1 MRSTPSLR
9 TPAPKTPAPKT
20 PRTPRSVALENLPRM
35 LSTYRRPYEGQQS
48 VFGVTSEEAAAAAAR
63 GGGVAASPDQVRA
76 QEAAAEVAAARREAM
91 RQAVSLDIQEEVRS
105 GRQQRKTDVAAAA
118 SRLYGDA
125 QRRQRVANA
134 LSLPDSREHTR
145 HDAGSPVAPEV
156 AASRARNE
164 RLLSAM
170 AERKREESFSLNL
183 KEGLGVKQLAGVP
196 LGVGEAY
203 PETVNARGEVVSTDL
218 ATAVAISDALSPA
231 VGDAYPEAVPRSYH
245 ELLYEEGMLSR
256 AEHQRWAEEGQR
268 VLASKDMAECSFKPR
283 LNPRSVELAAAG
295 GRARL
300 SERTEEV
307 LEEQRSRRQHLVDFV
322 VRIGTR
328 LGRGAAHA
336 HGNPI

>member
-1 MRSTPSLR
+1 
-9 TPAPKTPAPKT
+9 
-20 PRTPRSVALENLPRM
+20 M

-231 VGDAYPEAVPRSYH
+231 VHGDAYPEAVPRSYH

-322 VRIGTR
+322 VRLTTR
-328 LGRGAAHA
+328 LGRVDPTHGHPTHRTAARLA
-336 HGNPI
+336 HRSLAPPSRYI